1 MENSENIKKSRWMKI
16 TGWTLIVLSFLLWGA
31 MCIVHKLPLDAW
43 SKTAVYTGLIVVSEV
58 MFWAG
63 GVMLG
68 VDYVKSRK
76 KPDSAEKIP

>member
-31 MCIVHKLPLDAW
+31 MCIVHMLPLDGW
-43 SKTAVYTGLIVVSEV
+43 SKTAVYTGLIAVSEV

-76 KPDSAEKIP
+76 KPEPTEEIP